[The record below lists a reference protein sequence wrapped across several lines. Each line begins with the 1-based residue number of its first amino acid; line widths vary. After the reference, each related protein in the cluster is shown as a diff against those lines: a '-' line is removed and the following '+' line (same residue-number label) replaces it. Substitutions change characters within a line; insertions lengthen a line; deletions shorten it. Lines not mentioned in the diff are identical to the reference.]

1 MYIRTAD
8 AQSFLT
14 QKDLNPDSLESAN
27 EDGGLDA
34 ESFEIALSSVTMP
47 NAEVLSEERG
57 WIHDYALVDENIM
70 REAATRIAKYLD
82 SGRTAADLYRDWILK
97 VCDPFLPTS
106 MNTRAFRSMNC
117 SRVSKRF
124 RIDTESLVKVLRVS
138 G

>member
-1 MYIRTAD
+1 VIIYIRTAD

-14 QKDLNPDSLESAN
+14 QKDLNPDSLASAN
-27 EDGGLDA
+27 RDGGLDA

-82 SGRTAADLYRDWILK
+82 SGRTAADLYRD
-97 VCDPFLPTS
+97 
-106 MNTRAFRSMNC
+106 
-117 SRVSKRF
+117 
-124 RIDTESLVKVLRVS
+124 
-138 G
+138 